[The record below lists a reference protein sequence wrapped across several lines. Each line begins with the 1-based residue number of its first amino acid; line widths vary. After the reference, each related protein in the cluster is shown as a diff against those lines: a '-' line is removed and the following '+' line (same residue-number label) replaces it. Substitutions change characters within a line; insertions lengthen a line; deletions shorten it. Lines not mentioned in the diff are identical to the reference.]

1 MLLKLKLRNY
11 WVVNFNINYGLS
23 TFNLLIFVS
32 IIKYLQL
39 NKSNNIRIVQLI
51 DSLEAGGAERMAVSY
66 ANALQKS
73 MSFSGLVVT
82 RNEGNLKAQ
91 LNDNVSYL
99 FLARKQVIDLKALLT
114 LRKYLKKNKVGFIQ
128 AHSTSLFFAFLLK
141 IIMPSI
147 QIIWHDHY
155 GKSEMLKDRKKNIL
169 RFISLFLFGIIAVNN
184 KLKAWSELNL
194 FCKKVTYLANFTVDV
209 HSDELITTNLKG
221 IAGKRIVC
229 LANLRPQKD
238 HFLLLEVAQ
247 KCKEKYPDWSFH
259 LVGKDFKDSYSN
271 AIRALIHDKKLEE
284 NVFLYGSCDDV
295 TSILQQCQIG
305 ILTSKSEGL
314 PVALLEYGFQKLG
327 VVLTAVGEIPT
338 VVEDSINGLLVAA
351 NDAESFTHSLLKLI
365 KNNEFRIT
373 LGAALHAT
381 ILQTYSEETV
391 LTNYINWIN
400 EK

>member
-1 MLLKLKLRNY
+1 
-11 WVVNFNINYGLS
+11 
-23 TFNLLIFVS
+23 
-32 IIKYLQL
+32 
-39 NKSNNIRIVQLI
+39 
-51 DSLEAGGAERMAVSY
+51 
-66 ANALQKS
+66 
-73 MSFSGLVVT
+73 
-82 RNEGNLKAQ
+82 
-91 LNDNVSYL
+91 
-99 FLARKQVIDLKALLT
+99 
-114 LRKYLKKNKVGFIQ
+114 
-128 AHSTSLFFAFLLK
+128 
-141 IIMPSI
+141 
-147 QIIWHDHY
+147 
-155 GKSEMLKDRKKNIL
+155 MLKDRKKNIL

-373 LGAALHAT
+373 LGAALQTT